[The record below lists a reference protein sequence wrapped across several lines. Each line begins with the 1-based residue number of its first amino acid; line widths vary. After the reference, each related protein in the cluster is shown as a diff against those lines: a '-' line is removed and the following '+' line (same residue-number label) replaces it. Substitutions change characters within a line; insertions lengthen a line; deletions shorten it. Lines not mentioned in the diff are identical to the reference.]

1 MAKSPL
7 RGGLWFLSAV
17 VILYGIA
24 CGVDAESTGH
34 ALGRSMALLTRLFP
48 VLGIVVAVLLLSNLA
63 LRGEWVRAHL
73 GARSG
78 ARAWFLAGA
87 GGILAAG
94 PIYPWYAL
102 LGELREKG
110 MRTGLISVFLYT
122 RAIKL
127 PLVPLLIHYFGLAY
141 SLTLCGY
148 LILFSFP
155 AGLMLERLV
164 GNSNSMPPPLAQHR
178 EMGGQEDDL

>member
-1 MAKSPL
+1 
-7 RGGLWFLSAV
+7 
-17 VILYGIA
+17 
-24 CGVDAESTGH
+24 
-34 ALGRSMALLTRLFP
+34 
-48 VLGIVVAVLLLSNLA
+48 
-63 LRGEWVRAHL
+63 
-73 GARSG
+73 
-78 ARAWFLAGA
+78 
-87 GGILAAG
+87 
-94 PIYPWYAL
+94 
-102 LGELREKG
+102 

-164 GNSNSMPPPLAQHR
+164 GNSNSKPKFPLKIGVISTASRCR
-178 EMGGQEDDL
+178 ERGK